1 MSKGSRSRERN
12 AEAKLAKI
20 EKEQAE
26 AAKAKKNKLITTV
39 VAIVLVVCIAAGVC
53 VNQFYF
59 ANGQN
64 LRNKVAVSSE
74 NVEVDGAM
82 LLYFYNSTLNSYE
95 TYYGGLMDM
104 YLGIDST
111 KSLKTQYRSD
121 SVTWFDSF
129 MSETASALNEVI
141 ALYEDSLANGFT
153 LTEEQ
158 KELIKIAQD
167 GTDMSLFNKRIKK
180 SDVDKC
186 LELSLTATF
195 YKQHLIDTYSY
206 TEDQIKAEYD
216 ASPVSYQKVA
226 YRYADID
233 YAEDGSQVYMEV
245 EANKKAVELQTAAS
259 EEQFIAIYKAAVKE
273 MYPELTDENVDKT
286 VDGAYDDDAAFT
298 EGDTFSEWAFDAER
312 KVGDTLVD
320 RDNSGYY
327 RVYYL
332 TALPET
338 KTYKTVNARHI
349 LLSTDDYSEAEAEE
363 KAKEIYAE
371 WQQGEATEES
381 FAKLASIHSSDV
393 GSVYAGGLY
402 KNITKD
408 YMVGEFDAWIYDEA
422 REVGDT
428 EIIKTS
434 YGWHIMYFCGEGLEA
449 WQAQV
454 FEALQNEE
462 YSADID
468 ELNSKYTATYDQSV
482 VDKFPGI
489 M

>member
-26 AAKAKKNKLITTV
+26 VAKAKKNKLVTSVI
-39 VAIVLVVCIAAGVC
+39 AIVLVICVAAGVC

-82 LLYFYNSTLNSYE
+82 LLYFYNSTLNSYK

-111 KSLKTQYRSD
+111 KSLKNQMRSEGV
-121 SVTWFDSF
+121 SWFDSF
-129 MSETASALNEVI
+129 MSETANALNEVI
-141 ALYEDSLANGFT
+141 ALYEDAMANGFT

-167 GTDMSLFNKRIKK
+167 GTDMSVFNKRLKK

-206 TEDQIKAEYD
+206 TEEQIKAAYD
-216 ASPVSYQKVA
+216 ASPVSYQKIS
-226 YRYADID
+226 YRYADIE
-233 YAEDGSQVYMEV
+233 YAEDDTKTYMEV
-245 EANKKAVELQTAAS
+245 EANKKAVELQTAES
-259 EEQFIAIYKAAVKE
+259 EEKFVEIYKAALKE
-273 MYPELTDENVDKT
+273 MYPELADDRIDNTVEAGNVEL
-286 VDGAYDDDAAFT
+286 GSFT
-298 EGDTFSEWAFDAER
+298 EGDKFSEWAYSADR
-312 KVGDTLVD
+312 KVGDTFVD
-320 RDNSGYY
+320 RDNDGYF

-332 TALPET
+332 TSLPEI

-349 LLSTDDYSEAEAEE
+349 LLSTDDYSEAEAEQ
-363 KAKEIYAE
+363 KANEIYAQ

-381 FAKLASIHSSDV
+381 FAKLASVHSSDV

-402 KNITKD
+402 KNITKG
-408 YMVGEFDAWIYDEA
+408 YMVEEFDAWIYDEA
-422 REVGDT
+422 RKAGDT
-428 EIIKTS
+428 AVIKTS
-434 YGWHIMYFCGEGLEA
+434 YGWHVMYFCGEGLEA
-449 WQAQV
+449 WQAEA
-454 FEALQNEE
+454 FENLQSQD
-462 YSADID
+462 YSADIE
-468 ELNSKYTATYDQSV
+468 ELNNKYKATYVQSV